1 MKSCLNTT
9 ANPSI
14 LAAMD
19 ERFRL
24 ESEKLKLSWMQHDKN
39 ILGSYLVED
48 VQDPRINVQSILCRG
63 WLLEQLFGDKYSYIA
78 EHEVRFGLVMNWLK
92 TLHKKNVRLGQL
104 QAVLYALIEKQ
115 STADGIEIPPYVS
128 QTFAALEMPNY
139 MCDLF
144 NWAPQDIANTA
155 FPEYLVNT
163 FGRIWSELL
172 EQEQSQTI
180 SVLEPACGS
189 ANDYRFLESFGI
201 AKFLDYTGFDLC
213 NKNIANAKTMFQNVK
228 FNVDNALEINARD
241 KSFDY
246 CFVHDLFEHFS
257 IEAMELAVREVC
269 RVTRK
274 GIWAG
279 FFNMHPGAGH
289 IVKPVEDYHWNKLS
303 APETARLFE
312 QQGGRVEVI
321 NIDEFLTTQFAC
333 SDTHNKNAYVF
344 IINF

>member
-1 MKSCLNTT
+1 
-9 ANPSI
+9 
-14 LAAMD
+14 MD
-19 ERFRL
+19 ERFRI

-39 ILGSYLVED
+39 ILGKYLVED
-48 VQDPRINVQSILCRG
+48 VQDPRINIQSILSRS
-63 WLLEQLFGDKYSYIA
+63 WLVEQLFGEKYSYFS
-78 EHEVRFGLVMNWLK
+78 EHELRFGLVMNWLK
-92 TLHKKNVRLGQL
+92 SLHKNKVRLGQL
-104 QAVLYALIEKQ
+104 QAVLYALIDKQ
-115 STADGIEIPPYVS
+115 NTAEGIEIPPYVS
-128 QTFAALEMPNY
+128 QTFTALEMPNY
-139 MCDLF
+139 FCDLL
-144 NWAPQDIANTA
+144 NWAPLDIANTA

-228 FNVDNALEINARD
+228 FNVDNALEINAQD

-279 FFNMHPGAGH
+279 FFNMHPGAEH
-289 IVKPVEDYHWNKLS
+289 IVQPVEDYHWNKLS
-303 APETARLFE
+303 APQTAKLFE
-312 QQGGRVEVI
+312 QQGGRVKVI
-321 NIDEFLTTQFAC
+321 NIDEYLTSQFSC